1 MVSPI
6 NVKLETAAQ
15 FTRPGG
21 YFCILLLSLPEEYP
35 IPKQV
40 KPKLSTAI
48 SPNISIWLSPPF
60 PDSFSGFYVIG
71 GSQSLRR
78 RLTTYHLGSTHRYFT
93 IFRPDSQLASL
104 ELLTLTHACHLLP
117 SPLLFLQIFIMGF
130 FRENRKQDLLPEK
143 NGEKKGKKR
152 INAYPIP
159 HTHNVPFSSLFF
171 PFFSHLLFNIKS
183 VAIPK

>member
-1 MVSPI
+1 MLSQKQP
-6 NVKLETAAQ
+6 LSLPD
-15 FTRPGG
+15 RGG
-21 YFCILLLSLPEEYP
+21 YFCVLLLSLPKEYP

-60 PDSFSGFYVIG
+60 PDSFTGFYVIR

-104 ELLTLTHACHLLP
+104 ELLMRTHALHFLP
-117 SPLLFLQIFIMGF
+117 LHILFHQTFNMGVYREKYSEF
-130 FRENRKQDLLPEK
+130 FFW
-143 NGEKKGKKR
+143 KR
-152 INAYPIP
+152 IRK
-159 HTHNVPFSSLFF
+159 
-171 PFFSHLLFNIKS
+171 IK
-183 VAIPK
+183 